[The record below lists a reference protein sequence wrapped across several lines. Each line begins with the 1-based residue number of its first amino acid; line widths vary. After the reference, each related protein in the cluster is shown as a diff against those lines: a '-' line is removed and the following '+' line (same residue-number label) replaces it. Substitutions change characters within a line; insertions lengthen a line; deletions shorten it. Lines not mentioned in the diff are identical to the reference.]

1 MSMPPEP
8 KKNISPGR
16 HSRNCSICAH
26 KYREEIEREFIN
38 WTSPKVIAKTY
49 GLRDRTAVYRHA
61 HAFGLF
67 PKRQRNL
74 RAALEKIIEQAC
86 EVEVTSAAVV
96 AAVQA
101 YGKLNSQGRWVERV
115 ERVGINDLFDRM
127 SRDELDVYARQG
139 TLPEWFRKTLAA
151 TDYKGQESE
160 SNEETAS

>member
-1 MSMPPEP
+1 MGMPPEP
-8 KKNISPGR
+8 KKAISLGR
-16 HSRNCSICAH
+16 HSRTCSVCAH
-26 KYREEIEREFIN
+26 KYREEIEREFIS

-151 TDYKGQESE
+151 TDYKGQENE
-160 SNEETAS
+160 NNEETTS